1 MQSFSSWMF
10 QSLLRIMENKDF
22 VGLMSGAAIGA
33 PGHVGIGNKDKV
45 VGER

>member
-22 VGLMSGAAIGA
+22 VGLMRGCRNWRSGAR
-33 PGHVGIGNKDKV
+33 GIGNKDKV